1 MTEWYKSN
9 KNDELKKKYDKTEFK
24 KDNKNNNKCT
34 DEEKKQLVRNK
45 VKIQRHLK
53 KKGMLRAGFEPA
65 LFIVIWISLF
75 RSP

>member
-45 VKIQRHLK
+45 VKIQRLLK
-53 KKGMLRAGFEPA
+53 KRNASNGIRTR
-65 LFIVIWISLF
+65 VIHCYMN
-75 RSP
+75 